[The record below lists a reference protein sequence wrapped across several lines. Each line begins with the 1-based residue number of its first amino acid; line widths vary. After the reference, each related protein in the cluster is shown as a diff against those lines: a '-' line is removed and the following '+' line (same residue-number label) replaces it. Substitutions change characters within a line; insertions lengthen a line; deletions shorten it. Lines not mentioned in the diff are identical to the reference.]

1 MRMSR
6 LIKITGT
13 ISFIIMFFTLILLLQ
28 LNKGIN
34 EERIAKAREFEIKEL
49 GSQLKVASDYLT
61 EQARAYVQ
69 FGESAYYDNYWKEVR
84 EVKSR
89 ENILDRLEELG
100 VQEEQFNILKSAGQA
115 SNNLEKIEEEA
126 MRAVDSK
133 DFEKARILVF
143 DSNYNNTKAGINS
156 LVNEF
161 TDAANEMATK
171 DALIAS
177 NKAKNLFYMAYSFV
191 GLFVS
196 IVILTFILLAR
207 KIKNLNLITNKLD
220 ELATND
226 GDLTSR
232 VNINTKDEIELIGN
246 SFNIFVEK
254 VRNIVLEIAS
264 ISEQVAASSEELSA
278 TTQQSSLAS
287 EEVAKVI
294 TEMAQGSSEQAKD
307 TQDGAIS
314 INRLGEVIENELQLV
329 KELNDSIVTVDRL
342 IAEGFEAIKSLDK
355 STKENN
361 DIAKNV
367 NDTILETSTSA
378 EKISVVSEMIKN
390 IADQTNLLALNATIE
405 AARAGEAGRGFAVV
419 ADEIRKLAEQS
430 NNFTDEIA
438 IIIKELLD
446 KTNNAVK
453 LMLQAGRVVQLQ
465 SENVK
470 ETGEKFYGINNA
482 IHSMEDIIQ
491 TLNKGTYSMN
501 QEKEEIINIMENLSA
516 ISQQN
521 AAATQEASASVEEQ
535 SASVE
540 EIAHASEEL
549 AKQAEAILASLGRF
563 KY

>member
-1 MRMSR
+1 
-6 LIKITGT
+6 
-13 ISFIIMFFTLILLLQ
+13 MFFTLVLLLQ

-34 EERIAKAREFEIKEL
+34 EERMAKAREFEIKEL

-69 FGESAYYDNYWKEVR
+69 FGENVYYDNYWKEVR

-126 MRAVDSK
+126 MRAVESK

-161 TDAANEMATK
+161 IDAANEMATK

-196 IVILTFILLAR
+196 IVILTFILLAG

-535 SASVE
+535 TASVE

>member
-1 MRMSR
+1 
-6 LIKITGT
+6 
-13 ISFIIMFFTLILLLQ
+13 MFFTLILLLQ
-28 LNKGIN
+28 LKKGIN

-69 FGESAYYDNYWKEVR
+69 FGENVYYDNYWKEVR

-126 MRAVDSK
+126 MRAVESK

-161 TDAANEMATK
+161 IDAANEMATK

-196 IVILTFILLAR
+196 IVILTFILLAG

-535 SASVE
+535 TASVE

>member
-1 MRMSR
+1 
-6 LIKITGT
+6 
-13 ISFIIMFFTLILLLQ
+13 MFFTLILLLQ